1 MCPVT
6 ACWLHVVSF
15 LPPFSLLMPSVTCS
29 LLPSRLLLCLSETVS
44 DLEALCTSGRC
55 SPEYAAR
62 HMEAKAFPAEE
73 QFSCLGSLA
82 PDDVLLSAGLRDS
95 SSGRPIC
102 PGPKPSVET
111 LQPSV
116 FPSNGSKLLQLY
128 CTWAVSLG

>member
-1 MCPVT
+1 MWC
-6 ACWLHVVSF
+6 LSF
-15 LPPFSLLMPSVTCS
+15 LLSLCSCPSVTCS

-62 HMEAKAFPAEE
+62 HKEAKAFPADFQE

-95 SSGRPIC
+95 TSGRLKPPPIC

-111 LQPSV
+111 LQPSG